1 MAREDFGAPAE
12 ACHPPSQRGKT
23 KSAVRFF
30 RLARLPALVPLCR
43 FTNFQILVEPWD
55 NSSGGGAIDS
65 VAVAEEFA
73 ERSFLNVYPP
83 EKSGRDGNDD
93 CDQGEDIQ
101 HA

>member
-43 FTNFQILVEPWD
+43 FT
-55 NSSGGGAIDS
+55 
-65 VAVAEEFA
+65 
-73 ERSFLNVYPP
+73 
-83 EKSGRDGNDD
+83 
-93 CDQGEDIQ
+93 
-101 HA
+101 